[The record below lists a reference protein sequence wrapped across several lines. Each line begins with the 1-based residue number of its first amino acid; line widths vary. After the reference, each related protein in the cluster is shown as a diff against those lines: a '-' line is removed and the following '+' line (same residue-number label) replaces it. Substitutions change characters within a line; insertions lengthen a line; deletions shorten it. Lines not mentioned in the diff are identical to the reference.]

1 MSIIQKYFLKIFL
14 RNLIFIQTFIY
25 TVYMIFLFLS
35 HSKYIT
41 KFNASFSDILMYD
54 IIKSPIFIYQTLPV
68 SFVVA
73 MVATF
78 IILIR
83 HNELTA
89 FLSIGGNLFSLLTT
103 LMFMATIFGFL
114 TFFMSD
120 HVVPQVQER
129 SEKFKTLHIEKRET
143 LTIPSISN
151 FWFKDKEKFIKIGT
165 IDIIKRKMYEIEIF
179 NITPAG
185 DIISVNYIEDA
196 SYVKDNIWLYKNV
209 KILDLTDIPNLSKKI
224 DNLTENNDT
233 LTRLLI
239 CSKSTSPKELT
250 MSDLSKIITLYK
262 SKGLNYSSYA
272 LYYYNKISYASV
284 AVILTLMLLPF
295 IIEISKGFSYIRVAT
310 SAIILIV
317 GFWILLSACMSLG
330 KSGVLNPL
338 TANFLPHIMGICV
351 AVYGY
356 YLKRNLL
363 ATKNLQKF
371 SS

>member
-1 MSIIQKYFLKIFL
+1 M
-14 RNLIFIQTFIY
+14 
-25 TVYMIFLFLS
+25 
-35 HSKYIT
+35 T
-41 KFNASFSDILMYD
+41 KFNASFSDILMFD

-83 HNELTA
+83 HNELAA
-89 FLSIGGNLFSLLTT
+89 FLSIGGNLFSFLTT

-114 TFFMSD
+114 TFFMAD
-120 HVVPQVQER
+120 HIVPQVQER
-129 SEKFKTLHIEKRET
+129 SEKFKTLHIERKEK

-151 FWFKDKEKFIKIGT
+151 FWFKDKEKLIKIGT

-185 DIISVNYIEDA
+185 DITSVNYIEDA
-196 SYVKDNIWLYKNV
+196 SYVKDSTWFYKNV
-209 KILDLTDIPNLSKKI
+209 KILDLTDIPKLSKKI
-224 DNLTENNDT
+224 DRLAENNDT

-272 LYYYNKISYASV
+272 LYYYNKISYAS
-284 AVILTLMLLPF
+284 AVIILTLMLLPY
-295 IIEISKGFSYIRVAT
+295 IVEISKGFSYIRVAT
-310 SAIILIV
+310 IAIILIV
-317 GFWILLSACMSLG
+317 GFWVLLSACMSLG
-330 KSGVLNPL
+330 KSGALNPIA
-338 TANFLPHIMGICV
+338 ANFLPHLTGMLV
-351 AVYGY
+351 AAYGY
-356 YLKRNLL
+356 YLKRDL
-363 ATKNLQKF
+363 F
-371 SS
+371 GI